1 MSLQKYAAL
10 LKTVELGSISLAAE
24 QMGYTQPAVSR
35 MIADLE
41 KEWDMELL
49 CRSRGG
55 LEISSTC
62 RQLLPTL
69 RAIIA
74 DREDLEFM
82 VGEIHGMHVGLIRVG
97 IFTSVA
103 DMWIPG
109 LLKSFQALYPKIE
122 FDLINLETYAE
133 IEDWIRH
140 GKLDCGFVSLPTTND
155 LQTHFLMRDEL
166 VAVLPPDHPLADA
179 PVFPIRQLEG
189 APFIKFRERADF
201 EVSRFLDRIPYT
213 PALRYEVSSDHTILS
228 MVECGLGISITHSL
242 IAENPR
248 YNVVCKRFDKGQH
261 RDIAIATAKNVRITS
276 ATRLFID
283 HVCASIRDNSTVSEE
298 HL

>member
-1 MSLQKYAAL
+1 MSLQKYTAL

-41 KEWDMELL
+41 KEWNVELL
-49 CRSRGG
+49 RRSRSG
-55 LEISSTC
+55 LEVSSVC
-62 RQLLPTL
+62 QRLLPTL
-69 RAIIA
+69 RSIIA
-74 DREDLEFM
+74 DCEELEFTIA
-82 VGEIHGMHVGLIRVG
+82 EFHGMQTGLVRVG

-109 LLKSFQALYPKIE
+109 LLKSFQILYPNIE
-122 FDLINLETYAE
+122 FDLINLASYAE

-166 VAVLPPDHPLADA
+166 VAVLPLDHPLADA
-179 PVFPIRQLEG
+179 PVFPIRHLEG
-189 APFIKFRERADF
+189 APFIKSREKADF
-201 EVSRFLDRIPYT
+201 EVSRFLDHISYT
-213 PALRYEVSSDHTILS
+213 PSLRYEVGSDHTILS

-242 IAENPR
+242 IADNPR
-248 YNVVCKRFDKGQH
+248 YNVVWKRFDKGQH
-261 RDIAIATAKNVRITS
+261 RDIGIATAKNVRLTS
-276 ATRLFID
+276 ATKLFID
-283 HVCASIRDNSTVSEE
+283 HVCQSIRNPE
-298 HL
+298 